1 MSLPRVH
8 FAAALLAT
16 LTIACFFSSTVVVEA
31 LGGYPAVAW
40 VKSLIVVPGL
50 FILVPAIAVTGGTG
64 FVLSRGWQ
72 GSLVARK
79 KRRMPLIAANGLLI
93 LVPAAIVLDRWAA
106 ADAYDA
112 RFYVV
117 QAVEL
122 FAGGTNLTLMAL
134 NMRDGLRLSGRLRPS
149 PPAPPSH
156 SQTTSI

>member
-16 LTIACFFSSTVVVEA
+16 LTIALFFSSTVVVEA
-31 LGGYPAVAW
+31 VGGHPAIAR

-50 FILVPAIAVTGGTG
+50 LVLVPAIAVTGGTG

-72 GSLVARK
+72 GALVARK

-106 ADAYDA
+106 AGAFDA
-112 RFYVV
+112 RFYLV

-122 FAGGTNLTLMAL
+122 LAGGTNLTLMGL
-134 NMRDGLRLSGRLRPS
+134 NMRDGLRLSGRVRPR
-149 PPAPPSH
+149 PPAP
-156 SQTTSI
+156 TT